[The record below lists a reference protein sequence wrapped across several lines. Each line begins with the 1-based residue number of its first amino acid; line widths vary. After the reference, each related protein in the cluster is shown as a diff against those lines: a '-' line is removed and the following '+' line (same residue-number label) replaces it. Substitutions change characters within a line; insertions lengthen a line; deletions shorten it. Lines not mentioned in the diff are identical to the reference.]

1 MPHVIIYAKF
11 DNLNQGPTFLANN
24 DELLA
29 DFLGATKSIDNG
41 PTSGLMIS
49 DPPYHVLDKLEQR
62 GFRVVGMS
70 SITAER
76 NEQTFCWTLHKPEE
90 IEPI

>member
-11 DNLNQGPTFLANN
+11 EHLSQGPTFLANS

-29 DFLGATKSIDNG
+29 DFLGATKSVDNG
-41 PTSGLMIS
+41 PVIGLMIS
-49 DPPYHVLDKLEQR
+49 DAPYQVLDKLEQR

-70 SITAER
+70 SINAER
-76 NEQTFCWTLHKPEE
+76 NGQTFCWTLHKPEE